1 MIIFTIILLIRAIE
15 KATRVVIRKG
25 AVEPVIRDSRVVTN
39 HTLDSLFEGKHI
51 KLKYKP
57 KNKDLDEGSSSDGDI
72 ELDDEGCQDVV
83 RPVVVCND
91 PKEFITKVMLERN
104 LDPKTT
110 DIKIGADD
118 GQGLFKLN
126 VQLLSHD
133 GECANPGRARYSDVS
148 IL

>member
-15 KATRVVIRKG
+15 KATRVVFCKG
-25 AVEPVIRDSRVVTN
+25 AVEPGIRNSRVVTN

-57 KNKDLDEGSSSDGDI
+57 KNKDLDEGSSSDEDI

-91 PKEFITKVMLERN
+91 PKEFIAKVMLER
-104 LDPKTT
+104 
-110 DIKIGADD
+110 IKIGADD
-118 GQGLFKLN
+118 GQGLFNLI
-126 VQLLSHD
+126 VQLLSHVVFLKLLFVPVLT
-133 GECANPGRARYSDVS
+133 GQSP
-148 IL
+148 L

>member
-1 MIIFTIILLIRAIE
+1 ML
-15 KATRVVIRKG
+15 
-25 AVEPVIRDSRVVTN
+25 
-39 HTLDSLFEGKHI
+39 EGKHI

-57 KNKDLDEGSSSDGDI
+57 KNKDLDEGSSSDEDI

-91 PKEFITKVMLERN
+91 PKEFIAKVMLERN

-133 GECANPGRARYSDVS
+133 GECANPGRTRYSDRGGRFWIFFKGRFFVKVGFCI
-148 IL
+148 ILKVGFLSR